1 MQTKKAV
8 IIGSGLG
15 GLGVGV
21 MLAGQGYQVTVL
33 EKNRQPGGALQI
45 FSRDK
50 TIIDTGVHYLGSL
63 GPDEVIGT
71 YFRYWGIGDKLH
83 PEKLDEAC
91 FDLVSLPSGNF
102 PFAQGFERFALT
114 LANYFPKEKDN
125 LMRYVRALKEVTDYF
140 PVCRMEPGLVNPSEN
155 KWMQI
160 SAKSWIE
167 SFVTDPLLRHVL
179 AGNHM
184 LYEGRPESTPAYVHA
199 MTTAS
204 YVQSAWRLPSG
215 GARIARF
222 LVDELKNR
230 GGKFLNYKEV
240 VALKG
245 KDGILKTAHTADG
258 DTFEA
263 DIFVGG
269 IHPVLLYDLLEE
281 GLVRSS
287 YKNRL
292 KALPNTLGTFTAHC
306 ILKPGAVQYQNHNL
320 YGYSTDDVWQAASY
334 TEKNWPLSFSAFY
347 SRKPGETHAECINL
361 MTLMRFDEVEKWGG
375 TFRTYPH
382 FADSRGE
389 DYEMWK
395 QDKIARIL
403 NQAEE
408 KIPGL
413 KAGIQ
418 SVYASTP
425 LSYRDYLGSPS
436 GSMYGILKDVRNPYA
451 AVFSPRT
458 KVSNLFMTGQNMNLH
473 GIAGVTISAVVT
485 AGEILGHEHLM
496 ADVRKKTGL
505 SGLG

>member
-1 MQTKKAV
+1 MRPKKAV

-21 MLAGQGYQVTVL
+21 MLARQGYQVTLL

-50 TIIDTGVHYLGSL
+50 AIIDTGVHYLGSM
-63 GPDEVIGT
+63 GHDELIGT
-71 YFRYWGIGDKLH
+71 YFRYWGIGEKLK

-91 FDLVSLPSGNF
+91 FDLVSIPSGDF
-102 PFAQGFERFALT
+102 PFAQGFDRFAQT
-114 LANYFPKEKDN
+114 LAEYFPHEKDN
-125 LMRYVRALKEVTDYF
+125 LVRYVRALKEITGHF
-140 PVCRMEPGLVNPSEN
+140 PVCRMEPGLVNPAEN
-155 KWMQI
+155 KWLQI

-167 SFVTDPLLRHVL
+167 SLVTDPLLRHVL

-204 YVQSAWRLPSG
+204 YIQSAWRLPSG
-215 GARIARF
+215 GGQIARF
-222 LVDELKNR
+222 LVDELKKC
-230 GGKFLNYKEV
+230 GGEFLNYKEV
-240 VALKG
+240 ISLKG
-245 KDGILKTAHTADG
+245 KNGLLQTAQTADG

-269 IHPVLLYDLLEE
+269 IHPVLLYDMLED

-292 KALPNTLGTFTAHC
+292 KALPNSLGTFTTHC
-306 ILKPGAVQYQNHNL
+306 ILKPGMVPYQNHNL
-320 YGYSTDDVWQAASY
+320 YGYVTDDVWQAASY
-334 TEKNWPLSFSAFY
+334 TQKNWPLSFSAFY
-347 SRKPGETHAECINL
+347 SKKSDETHAECINL
-361 MTLMRFDEVEKWGG
+361 MTLMRFDEVDKWGG

-382 FADSRGE
+382 FSDSRGE
-389 DYEMWK
+389 DYEIWK
-395 QDKIARIL
+395 QNKMTRIL
-403 NQAEE
+403 DLAEE

-413 KAGIQ
+413 KEGIQ
-418 SVYASTP
+418 AVYASTP
-425 LSYRDYLGSPS
+425 LSYRDYLGSPN

-451 AVFSPRT
+451 SIFSPRT
-458 KVSNLFMTGQNMNLH
+458 KVSNLFLTGQNLNLH

-485 AGEILGHEHLM
+485 AGEIIGHERLM
-496 ADVRKKTGL
+496 ADVRKEMGL
-505 SGLG
+505 PVFC